1 MSSGHSSTNTVL
13 GIRESFLVYDRR
25 RRVYHCLPFCSM
37 PPTSGGPA
45 TANTEE
51 QTRDNICPLNLEDF
65 KMGWHVGRFI
75 LLDLKIRTPCK
86 HWHHYHHQHRMTR
99 GVVLWNA
106 VNGQLALELML
117 SLWTASQ
124 SCQTETYCRKTFSS
138 AFCPSLSNSKLGF
151 CVLNKLNISIH
162 CLPMDTER
170 FLHHFFSSSSNKNFN
185 PHPLTRLTA
194 AHDLLIVC
202 TLSVCLRCA
211 RVLLD
216 GWPLNYWAIHEATM
230 SPCRCLIPPPG
241 QGFNLC
247 VFFGL
252 ITFERSISW
261 GLFYSN
267 SPRNQL
273 VCSTRWRAWL
283 LSQQQQQMTR

>member
-65 KMGWHVGRFI
+65 KRGWHVGRFI
-75 LLDLKIRTPCK
+75 WLDLKIRTPCK
-86 HWHHYHHQHRMTR
+86 HWHHHRMTR
-99 GVVLWNA
+99 GVVPWNA
-106 VNGQLALELML
+106 VNGQLALDLML
-117 SLWTASQ
+117 SIWTASQ
-124 SCQTETYCRKTFSS
+124 SSQTETYCRKTFSS

-151 CVLNKLNISIH
+151 CVLNKLNISIQ

-170 FLHHFFSSSSNKNFN
+170 FLHHFFSSSNKNFN

-194 AHDLLIVC
+194 AHDLLMHP
-202 TLSVCLRCA
+202 VCLSPLCSSA
-211 RVLLD
+211 A
-216 GWPLNYWAIHEATM
+216 GWMAT
-230 SPCRCLIPPPG
+230 
-241 QGFNLC
+241 
-247 VFFGL
+247 
-252 ITFERSISW
+252 
-261 GLFYSN
+261 
-267 SPRNQL
+267 
-273 VCSTRWRAWL
+273 
-283 LSQQQQQMTR
+283 